1 LDRRRARAMK
11 PAARTT
17 GLVIRDV
24 GGETVVY
31 DVERHEA
38 HCLNR
43 TAALVFRHA
52 DGTRSLPELAAV
64 LASESGSCMDGQA
77 VRLALEQLAGA
88 NLLEGRN
95 AQRGPDPPL
104 ASAGRRQAM
113 LRVGLGAAFLA
124 PVVTSLLVPT
134 PAEAAGTCIPQAA
147 CTPAKY
153 GQDCYV
159 LSKAECGTKICMD
172 NNLCQ

>member
-1 LDRRRARAMK
+1 MPMR
-11 PAARTT
+11 PVARTT

-43 TAALVFRHA
+43 TAALVFRNA
-52 DGTRSLPELAAV
+52 DGQRSLAELAGV
-64 LASESGSCMDGQA
+64 LTAEAGATADEA
-77 VRLALEQLAGA
+77 TVRLALEQLAA
-88 NLLEGRN
+88 ARLLDGWD
-95 AQRGPDPPL
+95 AQVASEPSR
-104 ASAGRRQAM
+104 ASASRREM
-113 LRVGLGAAFLA
+113 ILRLGVGAAILV

-134 PAEAAGTCIPQAA
+134 PAEAAGTCIPQSS
-147 CTPAKY
+147 CTAAKY
-153 GQDCYV
+153 GQPCYV
-159 LSKAECGTKICMD
+159 LSQAECTYKICID